1 MTSSTIVNNQSYKLQ
16 WVCII
21 LKFIILVVLCFIIY
35 KLTYSSAT
43 DNYYET
49 FANNIEEE
57 KKQYLKFNE
66 TYLDTIKQKTNT
78 SKKQLKQVKKLK
90 QNEQNEQPENAT
102 LQLLYANYNGDEVGS
117 EKWNNKTLEQCIDT
131 CNKLE
136 NCIGFSR
143 DLVNDTE
150 SATCYPRTQIDKC
163 YSNRKGNFQQR
174 QNALSYN
181 TYIKSNVN
189 GALTKCLGDTNLTLG
204 RSIFI
209 KSHAYP
215 NQYIGINTTNE
226 LVLVDRNKTM
236 NNGGSNNFFNSCK
249 FKIDAGFDGSGTVSI
264 KHVSSGKYIYR
275 DSNDMIS
282 AKSISSTSLTD
293 EKQRA
298 SFHIYDGIS
307 NQIIFKCVPLKQEN
321 HERFISIY
329 KNNNKYLNVITN
341 DDSNTNT
348 NTNKKTKLKNK
359 KMLTFEIV
367 DNIIS
372 STIIEKANKIN
383 NYPNELLGNKK
394 YIADAVS
401 PIPTAGPMESPN
413 KVLATPDGLPS
424 QKCERF
430 DDAPKPTNLDLSTD
444 NYKYYNI
451 LGGNNNSKDLTNFIQ
466 DTYINNPSQ
475 YTAAKFNYNLSQKFN
490 TDKANTNLNNISTK
504 NKNEYDKLQNL
515 NKEIEKQIAQQ
526 NTDIDNKS
534 NKLINNIDKM
544 KIQELSSDYYFLQNL
559 TNPNQY

>member
-1 MTSSTIVNNQSYKLQ
+1 MSAHTIINSTTQTPQ

-21 LKFIILVVLCFIIY
+21 LKFIILAVLCFIIY
-35 KLTYSSAT
+35 KLTYSSPYSST
-43 DNYYET
+43 TENNNET
-49 FANNIEEE
+49 FVNNIEEE

-66 TYLDTIKQKTNT
+66 TYLDTFKRKTKQG
-78 SKKQLKQVKKLK
+78 KQTEHQ
-90 QNEQNEQPENAT
+90 EQQEQPENTT
-102 LQLLYANYNGDEVGS
+102 LQLLYANYNGDEVGT
-117 EKWNNKTLEQCIDT
+117 EKWNNKTLDQCIDT

-136 NCIGFSR
+136 NCAGFSR

-174 QNALSYN
+174 QHALSYN
-181 TYIKSNVN
+181 TYVKSTVN
-189 GALTKCLGDTNLTLG
+189 GALTKCLGDANLTLG
-204 RSIFI
+204 RPIFI

-215 NQYIGINTTNE
+215 NKYVGINTANE
-226 LVLVDRNKTM
+226 LVLLDRNETM
-236 NNGGSNNFFNSCK
+236 NNGSHTFFNACK

-282 AKSISSTSLTD
+282 AKSVSSIASTD

-298 SFHIYDGIS
+298 SFHIYDGVS
-307 NQIIFKCVPLKQEN
+307 NQIIFKCTPLQLEN
-321 HERFISIY
+321 SERFISIY
-329 KNNNKYLNVITN
+329 KNNHKYLNVITANSN
-341 DDSNTNT
+341 DNTNSNIDTNFKTESNSNT
-348 NTNKKTKLKNK
+348 KIKNK

-372 STIIEKANKIN
+372 STI
-383 NYPNELLGNKK
+383 LDNKK

-401 PIPTAGPMESPN
+401 PIPTAGPMDSPN
-413 KVLATPDGLPS
+413 KILATPEGIPS
-424 QKCERF
+424 QKCESF
-430 DDAPKPTNLDLSTD
+430 DDAPKSIPQPTTLDVSTD

-451 LGGNNNSKDLTNFIQ
+451 LGGDNNSKDLTNFVQ

-475 YTAAKFNYNLSQKFN
+475 YAAAKFNYNLSQKFN
-490 TDKANTNLNNISTK
+490 NYKAKSSLNNISAQ
-504 NKNEYDKLQNL
+504 NKTEYDTLQSL
-515 NKEIEKQIAQQ
+515 NKDIETQIAKQ
-526 NTDIDNKS
+526 NIDIDKKS

-544 KIQELSSDYYFLQNL
+544 KIQEMSSDYYFLQNL
-559 TNPNQY
+559 TNPTQY